1 MLLKEAPPRRT
12 SCYLTINSEIV
23 KDAIKNTRKA
33 ASPSGMEADG
43 CRRIIISSDFGNV
56 GEDFQKSIA
65 EMAKRLCQERS
76 ADYLSAFLTCR
87 LIPLDKKPGV
97 R

>member
-1 MLLKEAPPRRT
+1 MLLKEAPPRST
-12 SCYLTINSEIV
+12 SCYLTIDSERV

-33 ASPSGMEADG
+33 ASPSGMKADG
-43 CRRIIISSDFGNV
+43 WLRIMISSNFGNV
-56 GEDFQKSIA
+56 GEDFQKSKA

-76 ADYLSAFLTCR
+76 ANYLSAYLTCR
-87 LIPLDKKPGV
+87 LIPVDKKPGV